1 MPSESVAKINRD
13 SVFIAGGQPTVTYVD
28 RANLKVEENF
38 KRAMRVPNQ
47 IVSLA
52 GPTKSGKTVLCRAAL
67 TGTPYVWIEGGQIE
81 TTTEIWQKC
90 CYVLNYPIEITKQN
104 KDEKRGG

>member
-52 GPTKSGKTVLCRAAL
+52 GAHQKRKNRPLSGSSHRHAVRL
-67 TGTPYVWIEGGQIE
+67 
-81 TTTEIWQKC
+81 
-90 CYVLNYPIEITKQN
+90 
-104 KDEKRGG
+104 D